1 MERPWAA
8 ASMTVDDPRKPLNS
22 KILTLAGVKRRES
35 RWGKDP
41 AYFVDGKEF
50 VHFHSKRELDIRHT
64 RRVIRIGRSKL
75 HQDSRIGLRKG
86 SSEWITFTLATG
98 EDLEFALYLITL
110 AWEGNRKR

>member
-1 MERPWAA
+1 
-8 ASMTVDDPRKPLNS
+8 MTVDNPQKLLNS
-22 KILTLAGVKRRES
+22 KILTLAGVERRGS

-50 VHFHSKRELDIRHT
+50 VHFHSRRELDIRLT
-64 RRVIRIGRSKL
+64 RRVIEIGRSKL
-75 HQDSRIGLRKG
+75 QQDSRIGLRKG

-98 EDLEFALYLITL
+98 GDLEFALHLVAL